1 MSADPLT
8 EAVDWLRAGELIAF
22 ATETV
27 WGLGADARCDAAL
40 ERLQRFKGRDP
51 NAPISILVD
60 GTASLSALG
69 FEPGPAARVLAE
81 RFWPGP
87 LTLVM
92 PCKRRFAA
100 GVARADGAVGVRCS
114 PHPAAAALAKR
125 LVDTGVGPVT
135 ATSLN
140 RSGGPPA
147 RSRDEASAVCGDVA
161 RADCA
166 DAEPRLLELPD
177 DAGGGRE
184 STVVDLCGP
193 QPVVLRWGAID
204 ESELATALEEIA
216 T

>member
-1 MSADPLT
+1 MSADPLA
-8 EAVDWLRAGELIAF
+8 EAVDWLRAGELVAF

-27 WGLGADARCDAAL
+27 WGLGADARCDVAL
-40 ERLQRFKGRDP
+40 ERLRRFKGRDP

-60 GTASLSALG
+60 GAASLGALG
-69 FEPGPAARVLAE
+69 FEPGRTARALAE

-100 GVARADGAVGVRCS
+100 GVARSDGAVGVRCS

-125 LVDTGVGPVT
+125 LVGEGVGPIT

-140 RSGGPPA
+140 RSGASPA
-147 RSRDEASAVCGDVA
+147 RSRDEASAVC
-161 RADCA
+161 AD
-166 DAEPRLLELPD
+166 EELRLLELPD

-184 STVVDLCGP
+184 STVVDLCAP